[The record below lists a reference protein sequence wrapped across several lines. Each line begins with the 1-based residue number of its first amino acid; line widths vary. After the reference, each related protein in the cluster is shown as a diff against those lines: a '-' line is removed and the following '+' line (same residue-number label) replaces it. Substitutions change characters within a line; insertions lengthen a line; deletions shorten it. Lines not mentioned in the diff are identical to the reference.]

1 MTRLLFPVL
10 LFACSAPPPLPAP
23 PPREPSRVG
32 GTVKVSAAIRF
43 KPKAVVLDPACAAL
57 VEGPLF
63 QEERQV
69 DKDGG
74 APGVIVYLKHGL
86 EGRTFEAPKE
96 KVLLQLKGHRF
107 VPAVFGLRA
116 GQELTIRNEEDHP
129 YCVHALPFNN
139 REFNVGLPK
148 RGIEFTKRFDTV
160 EVPIRIKDD
169 CHPWMGAW
177 VAVLPHPFFA
187 VTDGAGRFEIPGLP
201 PGKYTIEAWHSL
213 YAPVTK
219 EVEVGERGEVK
230 ADMEFTR
237 RR

>member
-1 MTRLLFPVL
+1 MKLLLPVFL
-10 LFACSAPPPLPAP
+10 IACSTPPQE
-23 PPREPSRVG
+23 PPRVS
-32 GTVKVSAAIRF
+32 GTVKVNAALRPKF
-43 KPKAVVLDPACAAL
+43 KPKPVVLDPACAAL

-74 APGVIVYLKHGL
+74 APGVLVYVKRGL

-96 KVLLQLKGHRF
+96 KVVLQTQGHRF
-107 VPAVFGLRA
+107 VPSVFGMRA

-129 YCVHALPFNN
+129 YCVHALPFYNK
-139 REFNVGLPK
+139 EFNVGLPK
-148 RGIEFTKRFDTV
+148 RGVEFTKKFDTV

-169 CHPWMGAW
+169 VHPWMGAW

-187 VTDGAGRFEIPGLP
+187 ATDASGTFAIAGLP

-213 YAPVTK
+213 YAPVTM
-219 EVEVGERGEVK
+219 EIDVGEKQAVK
-230 ADMEFTR
+230 VDLEFTQR
-237 RR
+237 R

>member
-1 MTRLLFPVL
+1 MMKLLLPGL
-10 LFACSAPPPLPAP
+10 LIACAAPPASPQEPA
-23 PPREPSRVG
+23 RVH
-32 GTVKVSAAIRF
+32 GTVKVNAAIRP
-43 KPKAVVLDPACAAL
+43 KPKAFVLDPACAAF

-63 QEERQV
+63 LEDRQV

-74 APGVIVYLKHGL
+74 APGVIVTVKLGL
-86 EGRTFEAPKE
+86 EGRAFEVPKE
-96 KVLLQLKGHRF
+96 KVLLQIKGHRF
-107 VPAVFGLRA
+107 VPSVFGMRA

-139 REFNVGLPK
+139 KEFNVGLP
-148 RGIEFTKRFDTV
+148 RSGIEFTKKFDTV

-169 CHPWMGAW
+169 VHPWMGAW

-187 VTDGAGRFEIPGLP
+187 VTDGTGSFEIPGLP

-219 EVEVGERGEVK
+219 EVEVGEKGEVK
-230 ADMEFTR
+230 ADLEFTR